1 MDLMRMV
8 DKMPAFPASV
18 QRVVELTSD
27 IQCNPKDLVNALDHD
42 PVLTAKIL
50 KVRQLCVFWGGDAN
64 RLHQTCCRLFRR
76 TA

>member
-50 KVRQLCVFWGGDAN
+50 KWPTLRILGW
-64 RLHQTCCRLFRR
+64 RR
-76 TA
+76 KSSPSNMLSFIWA